1 MTDKKFEARLAGLTA
16 WAADVSARGFV
27 PPKLDDLTIIARE
40 KSVNA
45 SGLDAALTGAWQ
57 AAIKEVLKQVAFNIA
72 EPHRQLGS
80 EFDEPE
86 GAAGRPQPTWVAP
99 SPAVAP
105 GPDSSLPETYEEK
118 AFQSLKAW
126 RDRESAK
133 GRPLISNVKE
143 SQLKLVVQSKRTSV
157 EEIQKFM
164 PAVGQ
169 FAEEI
174 AQILS
179 SIDVPSSEIPKPSL
193 AAPVIDDPTTQV
205 AQASPSLAAP
215 LRSAVDLQPQQ
226 TPPSAAPAPALP
238 RPVAGQSANSHAAA
252 LPTDGIDQHAFALF
266 EYGQAT
272 SPVGKIAIG
281 KAADGTRRY
290 SWDPCSSDKPI
301 TIYRVV
307 SGEDHPPY
315 SPDQAE
321 LVTVTNQ
328 EMAADGRPARS
339 AVRYVQVWANQGGS
353 AAEAIAAQPVL
364 HAEGAFVSEV
374 HNVEIREDEGRVIGQ
389 WTAPPGTRNVQ
400 VFRLPTEKAAY
411 ASGDPEYRIQTASN
425 NLGGFIDGEAE
436 RGREYLY
443 QVYAEAVVG
452 DVARLSSPVVRPVR
466 VSAIL
471 RPVTDLAAMEH
482 PQETDVP
489 CFDFQWTVP
498 PGGTVVIHRTELPPD
513 AGLELKPLSTET
525 LNAHGLL
532 EESRLAHPII
542 VDGGRATMEGV
553 PRPTGWTRA
562 YFTPVTILNGQAH
575 VGTTISKSWRDPVRN
590 PKILERVNSQILTF
604 EWPDGAAAVL
614 VYVGKTGLE
623 PEFAMAGH
631 PHEIT
636 EPDYQQRGGLQFGSN
651 LPSEGCDLHMVPVS
665 FEAGKRIAGA
675 PTTITYQKILRLKY
689 QVTAKRSLLGGLS
702 GLTVGVEA
710 INPTPSMPSFVLV
723 YNPKRLPLTVSDG
736 VPVSMMSDLDGGPAP
751 ARRFTPSSDGMG
763 LWKTEPEAWQETVS
777 PDGGFV
783 RLFAD
788 LPPEILRMVALLDP
802 PMKALRI
809 SGAGALNPFRG
820 MFDAR

>member
-16 WAADVSARGFV
+16 WAADVSARGYV

-40 KSVNA
+40 KSVDA
-45 SGLDAALTGAWQ
+45 SGLDTALIGAWQ

-80 EFDEPE
+80 EFHEPA
-86 GAAGRPQPTWVAP
+86 GDAGRPQPTWVPP
-99 SPAVAP
+99 SPAAAP
-105 GPDSSLPETYEEK
+105 RPDSALPVTYEET
-118 AFQSLKAW
+118 AFLALKAW
-126 RDRESAK
+126 RDRESAS

-179 SIDVPSSEIPKPSL
+179 SIDVPSRELPKPSAPVVDNPTPQVEHASPLL
-193 AAPVIDDPTTQV
+193 AAPPPPPV
-205 AQASPSLAAP
+205 A
-215 LRSAVDLQPQQ
+215 LQREP
-226 TPPSAAPAPALP
+226 TPPSTAPAPTLP
-238 RPVAGQSANSHAAA
+238 RPAAQSTNSLAAA
-252 LPTDGIDQHAFALF
+252 LPTGEIDQHSFALF
-266 EYGQAT
+266 EYGQST

-290 SWDPCSSDKPI
+290 SWDPFSSDQPT

-307 SGEDHPPY
+307 SGEDHSPY

-328 EMAADGRPARS
+328 LTAADDRPARS

-374 HNVEIREDEGRVIGQ
+374 QNVEIREDEGHVIGQ

-411 ASGDPEYRIQTASN
+411 SSGDPEYRIQTASN

-466 VSAIL
+466 VSAML
-471 RPVTDLAAMEH
+471 RPVTDLAAIEH

-525 LNAHGLL
+525 LKAHGLL
-532 EESRLAHPII
+532 EESRLAHPIV

-631 PHEIT
+631 PHEVT
-636 EPDYQQRGGLQFGSN
+636 EPDYRQRGGLHFGSN

-675 PTTITYQKILRLKY
+675 PTTITYPKILRLKY
-689 QVTAKRSLLGGLS
+689 QVTAKRNLIGGLS

-736 VPVSMMSDLDGGPAP
+736 VPLSMMSDMDGGPAP

-763 LWKTEPEAWQETVS
+763 LWKTEPETWQQTVS

-788 LPPEILRMVALLDP
+788 LPPEVLRMVALLDP

-820 MFDAR
+820 IFDAR